1 MKRQFI
7 VVSNDDTSF
16 NYIVNDLNGL
26 IEEMYSVE
34 LADGESIELVRK
46 WFMDN
51 HKVFEVIG
59 EVREIN

>member
-16 NYIVNDLNGL
+16 NYIVDDLNGL
-26 IEEMYSVE
+26 IEEMYAVE
-34 LADGESIELVRK
+34 LADGESIGRVRK
-46 WFMDN
+46 WFMDS

-59 EVREIN
+59 EARELN

>member
-34 LADGESIELVRK
+34 LANGESIERVRK
-46 WFMDN
+46 WFMDT

-59 EVREIN
+59 EAREIN